1 MTTRL
6 RPATPS
12 LSTSSSISSD
22 QDDQIHPPLDVQYL
36 CERIAEYI
44 LDSVALTDSIPDFI
58 PSHETLQFEITSTPH
73 PRVPPTIDQIS
84 KLALYLYHIC
94 QLEYECLLSSYIYLQ
109 KLYHLTSGVYRLTR
123 SNWRVSLLLCYLLSS
138 KLLDDFSMENK
149 DFSIAFGLIS
159 LQELNSLERKLVEL
173 MNFNLYL
180 SREEYQ
186 RCYAELL
193 LERHENP
200 LPPLTPAPLSASSS
214 SPPKER
220 EEETRLRLMVASSPS
235 SSSSPLS
242 ISRRPVVGASVSAPA
257 PSLKTNL
264 EVQILSKGVGFL
276 SRQISPHSI
285 ALSSFSS
292 PCSSPLFGSIHRLE
306 LLSLTRRTSSSL
318 SDLIFSCFEKRI
330 EEL

>member
-1 MTTRL
+1 MTTRM
-6 RPATPS
+6 RPATTS

-22 QDDQIHPPLDVQYL
+22 QDDQIHHLPLDVQYL

-44 LDSVALTDSIPDFI
+44 LDSVALTDSIPDFSL
-58 PSHETLQFEITSTPH
+58 SHETLQFEIPSTPH
-73 PRVPPTIDQIS
+73 PPVPPTIDQIS

-193 LERHENP
+193 LERHKNP
-200 LPPLTPAPLSASSS
+200 LPPFSPAPLSASSS
-214 SPPKER
+214 SPPK
-220 EEETRLRLMVASSPS
+220 TTLQLMVPSSPS
-235 SSSSPLS
+235 SASSPLS
-242 ISRRPVVGASVSAPA
+242 ISRRPVVGASVSAPVA

-318 SDLIFSCFEKRI
+318 SDLIFSCFERRI